1 MNQQPLG
8 RSRPWDGALL
18 AVGISFVFMG
28 ACAWWVLRQF
38 ERVLRTDLVAAS
50 LKHSNWL
57 DLVLTRQ
64 LGAFAAAL
72 LLCHVLLGLLAFCLA
87 RLTEAAFPGHDPV
100 RRGGLIAAWS
110 VTLTGMVLAANFTLH
125 PGSVFSAEA
134 FWWRSEYSGI
144 QPVVWL
150 LAGCAAAVLWLAWRA
165 APRPLSRL
173 QRRGAAIGALA
184 VGAMVAVS
192 QLPVPLR
199 NSSAATIA
207 DGPHVVI
214 IGIDSLRADLMV
226 PRHGEALMPNVRA
239 FLAESRRFRDAT
251 TPLART
257 YGSWV
262 SILTGRHPVS
272 TNARVNLMPR
282 RLVREGDTLAD
293 ALRAHG
299 YRTLYATDEVR
310 FANFDESF
318 GFDRLVTPP
327 IGAVD
332 FVLGMGGDMPLVNL
346 IAPTR
351 AGQWL
356 FPSNH
361 ANRAAHVTY
370 EPAQFVNR
378 LASELTIEGPS
389 FLAIHLTLAH
399 WPYAW
404 SGLPVPRTPPE
415 YRVAYGK
422 AIAEVDRQFGSVMG
436 LLQAHGVLDNA
447 IVVVLS
453 DHGEALGAD
462 DDSMMRRAGSGM
474 EIWDSL
480 WGHGTSVLSPH
491 QYSVLLAMRP
501 FGRAR
506 LPGAS
511 GDYDWGVSLEDL
523 RPTLEE
529 FVTGRT
535 SPDVDGVSLVPF
547 LADPG
552 RAHLL
557 LERVRFT
564 ETDFNTPSTL
574 AGRYETS
581 GIVDEAA
588 GYYEMD
594 PRSGWV
600 QFRQDLLPELIARKQ
615 RAAISSDSLL
625 AFIPGQRDS
634 HWRYLYTSRHEPL
647 PRPLQ
652 ARPDARTEPEAA
664 RLWEALQARFPGELP
679 MLPGQP

>member
-1 MNQQPLG
+1 MTEPPDKQA
-8 RSRPWDGALL
+8 RPRDGLLL
-18 AVGISFVFMG
+18 AVGFSLIFMG
-28 ACAWWVLRQF
+28 ACLWWVLRQLDM
-38 ERVLRTDLVAAS
+38 VLRGHLVAGS
-50 LKHSNWL
+50 LNLETVLGSV
-57 DLVLTRQ
+57 LVWQ
-64 LGAFAAAL
+64 LAAFAAAL
-72 LLCHVLLGLLAFCLA
+72 LLCHVMLGLLAFILA
-87 RLTEAAFPGHDPV
+87 RLTEAALPGGGIA
-100 RRGGLIAAWS
+100 RRGWLIAGWFVLLAG
-110 VTLTGMVLAANFTLH
+110 LALAANATRN
-125 PGSVFSAEA
+125 PGSVFSPESS
-134 FWWRSEYSGI
+134 WWRDAYLGAR
-144 QPVVWL
+144 PATWL
-150 LAGCAAAVLWLAWRA
+150 LAAISLLILWLGWRA
-165 APRPLSRL
+165 MPRPLPLRL
-173 QRRGAAIGALA
+173 RRGAAIGAAVVSALA
-184 VGAMVAVS
+184 VLS
-192 QLPVPLR
+192 LLPVPLGT
-199 NSSAATIA
+199 SSAAA
-207 DGPHVVI
+207 GPDRPHVVI
-214 IGIDSLRADLMV
+214 IGIDSLRADLTI
-226 PRHGEALMPNVRA
+226 PRRGEAATPNVRA
-239 FLAESRRFRDAT
+239 FLADARRFRDTT

-257 YGSWV
+257 YPSWM

-272 TNARVNLMPR
+272 TNARFNLMPR
-282 RLVREGDTLAD
+282 QLVREGETLAD
-293 ALRAHG
+293 ALHAHG
-299 YRTLYATDEVR
+299 YHTVFATDEVR

-318 GFDRLVTPP
+318 GFDRLITPP

-332 FVLGMGGDMPLVNL
+332 FVLGMGGDLPLVNL
-346 IAPTR
+346 VAPTR

-361 ANRAAHVTY
+361 ANRAAFVTY
-370 EPAQFVNR
+370 EPQQFLDR
-378 LASELTIEGPS
+378 LDSGLHVDGPS

-404 SGLPVPRTPPE
+404 SGQSVPKTPPE
-415 YRVAYGK
+415 YRVAYER
-422 AIAEVDRQFGSVMG
+422 AVAEVDRQFGSVMR

-447 IVVVLS
+447 IVVLLS

-462 DDSMMRRAGSGM
+462 DDSMLRRAGSGM

-501 FGRAR
+501 FGHAR

-511 GDYDWGVSLEDL
+511 GDYGWPVSLEDL

-529 FVTGRT
+529 CATGRAP
-535 SPDVDGVSLVPF
+535 PDVDGVSLLPY

-552 RAHLL
+552 RASLL
-557 LERVRFT
+557 SGRVRFT

-600 QFRQDLLPELIARKQ
+600 QFRKELLPELIQRKQ
-615 RAAISSDSLL
+615 RAAISPGSLL
-625 AFIPGQRDS
+625 AFIPEQRDS
-634 HWRYLYTSRHEPL
+634 RWHYLYTSRHEPL

-652 ARPDARTEPEAA
+652 ARPDPRTEPEAA

-679 MLPGQP
+679 VLPGQP